1 MLDAGLD
8 IDDLLIVDVL
18 LSRDMSTLLQL
29 ILATNLRLNVFTN
42 RMEWQNYALKIG
54 IARMNCRTIPLKMV
68 ISCRLLAQYCMS
80 LKKQAE
86 PERLQIF
93 WGMFLPQ
100 TAVSDLA
107 SFPDISDDTVNAG
120 WDISTSQFPN
130 RQHCDEEQH
139 SVLRP
144 LFSSKGL
151 INQTLNG
158 RR

>member
-1 MLDAGLD
+1 
-8 IDDLLIVDVL
+8 
-18 LSRDMSTLLQL
+18 
-29 ILATNLRLNVFTN
+29 
-42 RMEWQNYALKIG
+42 
-54 IARMNCRTIPLKMV
+54 
-68 ISCRLLAQYCMS
+68 
-80 LKKQAE
+80 
-86 PERLQIF
+86 
-93 WGMFLPQ
+93 MFLPQ